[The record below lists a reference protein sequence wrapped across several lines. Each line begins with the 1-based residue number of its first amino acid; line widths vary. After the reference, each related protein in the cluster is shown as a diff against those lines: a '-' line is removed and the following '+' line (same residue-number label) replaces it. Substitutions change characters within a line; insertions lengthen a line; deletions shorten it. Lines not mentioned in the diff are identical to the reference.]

1 MYPTHILPFGCPPWV
16 ESNRTLGATMGS
28 KTFKS
33 LNGGGSPDFRQPV
46 TTGKNQEQLGY
57 AGVNVHCA
65 KRCPRFFPFLNA
77 RKAQMSVGS
86 LPCFFDVWTP
96 DVQKVSMPV
105 IIGTPDDD
113 LEILLKKFNEQCI
126 TICKEDCAY
135 RGRIMQYSSV
145 LTMDTKSWFVS
156 RRLRSAGNAAGV
168 ATTHTTITES
178 KRTSLRII
186 TIVKKNTLEKGGKF
200 TNRRLSPMV
209 IYPLFMS
216 KHD

>member
-1 MYPTHILPFGCPPWV
+1 
-16 ESNRTLGATMGS
+16 
-28 KTFKS
+28 
-33 LNGGGSPDFRQPV
+33 
-46 TTGKNQEQLGY
+46 
-57 AGVNVHCA
+57 
-65 KRCPRFFPFLNA
+65 
-77 RKAQMSVGS
+77 
-86 LPCFFDVWTP
+86 
-96 DVQKVSMPV
+96 MPV

-216 KHD
+216 KPD